1 MLPASSILANIPKP
15 SQQPKPA
22 VNAAAA
28 PYQKPP
34 PPSFPVSSFLPTKQ
48 ALPSPA
54 VNPPPPYAQLVP
66 TPAAT
71 PAPKPVQTQG
81 ELSSVA
87 APAPPQNQMS
97 AMTNDS
103 QLTAV
108 ESIFSQANRVT
119 PDQRVFINS
128 FLSKSFVPQPGQRD
142 VAVIVLNEDRRPG
155 DEPNTMMIEQIVLE
169 LTFSTYQWRRLRRKR
184 VVPVAPGTLPQ

>member
-1 MLPASSILANIPKP
+1 MA
-15 SQQPKPA
+15 
-22 VNAAAA
+22 
-28 PYQKPP
+28 
-34 PPSFPVSSFLPTKQ
+34 
-48 ALPSPA
+48 
-54 VNPPPPYAQLVP
+54 
-66 TPAAT
+66 
-71 PAPKPVQTQG
+71 
-81 ELSSVA
+81 
-87 APAPPQNQMS
+87 
-97 AMTNDS
+97 NDS

-128 FLSKSFVPQPGQRD
+128 FLSKAFVPQPGQRD

-184 VVPVAPGTLPQ
+184 VVPIAAGALPQ